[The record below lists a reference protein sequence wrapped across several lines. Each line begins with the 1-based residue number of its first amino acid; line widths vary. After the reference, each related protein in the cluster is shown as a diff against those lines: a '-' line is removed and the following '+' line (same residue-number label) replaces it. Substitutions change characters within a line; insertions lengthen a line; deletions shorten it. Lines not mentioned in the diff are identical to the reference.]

1 MRNLPTRSK
10 WASVAAASVTA
21 VVALGGLSA
30 LPAQATPAAPPG
42 PSVSPQVFEAMQ
54 RDLHLTPGQARDR
67 IADETAAGK
76 AATRIRGRVGDRVA
90 GLWFDSSTGR
100 LNAAVTNAADAAV
113 VRDAGA
119 VARQARYG
127 AAELAATARIVTR
140 DIGSGI
146 AGVVSWGPDVR
157 NNRIDVTVDR
167 TARNAST
174 DAFVAR
180 LGALGGIVHVTE
192 TTGSPRQQGG
202 DVVGGEKWVPGSES
216 PCSIGFSTTRTSDGS
231 KTFVTA
237 GHCTNDANQAAYG
250 KDGTRLGTS
259 NKGGNNS
266 VNGPVGDFGL
276 VDVDQSGWNL
286 ASKVAGYGT
295 QPDFTLTGSAEAVV
309 GTAICRSGQT
319 TQLRCGEVTKVNQEV
334 DYGNVKIGG
343 LSFSSACSAGGDSGG
358 AYVTATGGKAV
369 GLHSG
374 GGSAICST
382 SGGDKYTIF
391 QPVIEALTYFKVAL
405 VTSTPQPGNVTVA
418 AVSAQNGVIGAR
430 IPELRNSAEG
440 GTAPYAWS
448 ATGLPA
454 GLAIDSSTGTITGT
468 PTTAGTSN
476 VTVTATDNAG
486 KTGSTSFSWTITTAG
501 TALSVTNPGSQSS
514 AVGAAAGLTVKAT
527 GGTAPYSWSATG
539 LPAGLSIGSSTGTIT
554 GTATTAGT
562 SNVTVT
568 ATDNAG
574 KTASAAFSW
583 TVSTVTGTSPV
594 LTNPGNQT
602 VYIGKPVSL
611 PLKAT
616 GGTAPY
622 AFKATGLPAG
632 LSINAATGVIT
643 GSPTTWGF
651 GGSTLTVTDAAGKS
665 SSVNVTWNVYF

>member
-1 MRNLPTRSK
+1 MRNLSTRSK
-10 WASVAAASVTA
+10 WASITAASVTA
-21 VVALGGLSA
+21 VVALGGLGA
-30 LPAQATPAAPPG
+30 LPAHAPATAEPG
-42 PSVSPQVFEAMQ
+42 PSVNPLRLKAMQ
-54 RDLHLTPGQARDR
+54 RDFGLSADQVRER
-67 IADETAAGK
+67 IADEAAAGK
-76 AATRIRGRVGDRVA
+76 AATLIRGRIGDRVA
-90 GLWFDSSTGR
+90 GMWFDSSTGR
-100 LNAAVTNAADAAV
+100 LNAAVSTAADAAL
-113 VRDAGA
+113 VRNAGA
-119 VARQARYG
+119 VAQQARYSQ
-127 AAELAATARIVTR
+127 AELAATTRTVSR
-140 DIGSGI
+140 DIGDGI

-180 LGALGGIVHVTE
+180 LASLGGIVHVTE
-192 TTGSPRQQGG
+192 TSDSPRQQGG

-216 PCSIGFSTTRTSDGS
+216 PCSIGFSTTRTANAAKS
-231 KTFVTA
+231 FLTA
-237 GHCTNDANQAAYG
+237 GHCTNDANQPAYG
-250 KDGTRLGTS
+250 KDGTLIGTS
-259 NKGGNNS
+259 NKDGSSS
-266 VNGPVGDFGL
+266 VNGPVGDFGV
-276 VDVDQSGWNL
+276 VDVDQPGWNL
-286 ASKVAGYGT
+286 SPRVAGYGN
-295 QPDFTLTGSAEAVV
+295 QPDFTVTGSVDAVV
-309 GTAICRSGQT
+309 GTAVCRSGQT
-319 TQLRCGEVTKVNQEV
+319 TQLKCGEVTKVNQEV
-334 DYGNVKIGG
+334 DYGNVRIGG
-343 LSFSSACSAGGDSGG
+343 LSYSNACSAGGDSGG
-358 AYVTATGGKAV
+358 SYVTATGSKAV

-374 GGSAICST
+374 GGSATC
-382 SGGDKYTIF
+382 SGGSGEKFTIF
-391 QPVIEALTYFKVAL
+391 QPVIEALTHFQLAL

-430 IPELRNSAEG
+430 IPELKNSAEG
-440 GTAPYAWS
+440 GTAPYTWS

-454 GLAIDSSTGTITGT
+454 GLAIASSTGTITGT
-468 PTTAGTSN
+468 PTTAGSSN

-486 KTGSTSFSWTITTAG
+486 KTGSASFSWTITTAG
-501 TALSVTNPGSQSS
+501 TALSVTNPGGQSS
-514 AVGAAAGLTVKAT
+514 TVGAAANLTVKAT
-527 GGTAPYSWSATG
+527 GGTAPYAWSATG
-539 LPAGLSIGSSTGTIT
+539 LPAGLSIGSATGTIT

-574 KTASAAFSW
+574 KAASATFSW

-611 PLKAT
+611 SLQAT
-616 GGTAPY
+616 GGTKPY